1 MSFRNI
7 DQQNAAIEAAA
18 HEQAKRNTIAYAYQ
32 KHPTLVQ
39 CDANNRMII
48 ELVERWAG
56 DEVQP
61 SPALFDSML
70 DENGKDALSMLAQQP
85 VERTKEQITQEILT
99 LLASKNGG
107 RDGKYDAYNL
117 RSEETRM
124 KSWSLDAL
132 RNRLNEI
139 KTKQRMAVAPVSVLK
154 TYVAES
160 RRDTSPYPGFPQM
173 PKEVWQDGKT
183 VPLNAATIKAMSS
196 YEIRRL
202 ARIYSDSQLNARL
215 AQG

>member
-1 MSFRNI
+1 MSFRTQA
-7 DQQNAAIEAAA
+7 DQGRAIEAA
-18 HEQAKRNTIAYAYQ
+18 HVEGERRKTIAQVYQ
-32 KHPTLVQ
+32 KYQQLVHCEANERKTIEVIERFIGPDVVPTF
-39 CDANNRMII
+39 
-48 ELVERWAG
+48 
-56 DEVQP
+56 
-61 SPALFDSML
+61 SLF
-70 DENGKDALSMLAQQP
+70 EDALAENPDEMKNFAQQP
-85 VERTKEQITQEILT
+85 VEHTKEQITQEILT

-107 RDGKYDAYNL
+107 RDGKFDAYNL
-117 RSEETRM
+117 RSEESRM

-132 RNRLNEI
+132 RARLNEI
-139 KTKQRMAVAPVSVLK
+139 KTKQKMAVAPVSVLK

-202 ARIYSDSQLNARL
+202 ARIYSDRQLNDRL
-215 AQG
+215 AQQG

>member
-1 MSFRNI
+1 MSFKNLQ
-7 DQQNAAIEAAA
+7 QQNEAIEAAA
-18 HEQAKRNTIAYAYQ
+18 YEQAKRNTIAYAYQ

-39 CDANNRMII
+39 CDANNRMLI

-56 DEVQP
+56 TEVQP

-85 VERTKEQITQEILT
+85 VERSKEQLREEILT

-107 RDGKYDAYNL
+107 RDGKFDAYNL
-117 RSEETRM
+117 RSEEIRM

-132 RNRLNEI
+132 RARLNEI
-139 KTKQRMAVAPVSVLK
+139 KVKQKMTVAPVSVLK
-154 TYVAES
+154 TFVAES
-160 RRDTSPYPGFPQM
+160 RRDTSRYPGFPQM

-202 ARIYSDSQLNARL
+202 ARIYSDRQLNTRL

>member
-1 MSFRNI
+1 MSFTTQV
-7 DQQNAAIEAAA
+7 QQQRAIEAAA
-18 HEQAKRNTIAYAYQ
+18 LENAKKNLVAFVYQ
-32 KHPTLVQ
+32 KFPTLIV
-39 CDANNRMII
+39 CDANSRMIV
-48 ELVERWAG
+48 ELTERWAG
-56 DEVQP
+56 PDIVPTSEV
-61 SPALFDSML
+61 FMSML

-85 VERTKEQITQEILT
+85 VERSKEQLREEILT

-107 RDGKYDAYNL
+107 RDGKFDAYNL
-117 RSEETRM
+117 RSEEARM

-132 RNRLNEI
+132 RARLNEI
-139 KTKQRMAVAPVSVLK
+139 RTKQRMAVAPVSALK
-154 TYVAES
+154 TFVAES

-202 ARIYSDSQLNARL
+202 ARIYSDRQLNARL

>member
-32 KHPTLVQ
+32 KHPTLIQ

-107 RDGKYDAYNL
+107 RDGKYGAYNL

-132 RNRLNEI
+132 RTRLNEI
-139 KTKQRMAVAPVSVLK
+139 RTKQKMWMAPVSELK
-154 TYVAES
+154 KFISDAHPNT
-160 RRDTSPYPGFPQM
+160 GFPAFPRSLFENGVTQ
-173 PKEVWQDGKT
+173 KVD
-183 VPLNAATIKAMSS
+183 AAYLKALDLYSFK
-196 YEIRRL
+196 RL
-202 ARIYSDSQLNARL
+202 CRIYSTEAVNQRL
-215 AQG
+215 SEG